1 MPSVV
6 CDWTGTGVSRNRLL
20 LVARPCGRDP
30 AEPYCSR
37 ALRGIAER
45 WRGLSRG
52 DWLHVAA
59 LALIVV
65 VGAAIRLAYLNEP
78 MRYDEAYSFL
88 HYARLPLSAIVRTY
102 DTANNHILSNLLVHF
117 SYYHLGGDRWMLRL
131 PALLAGVAAPLAGY
145 WAAREMF
152 DRDAGL
158 WTAALVATSEPL
170 VDFSV
175 NARGYT
181 LAILFLLLALALGVR
196 VVRTQSLWAVGG
208 FAVCAVL
215 AAWAVP
221 TAAYGLAVVG
231 AWMVAAVVIRPTRD
245 WRAIG
250 RVVATLALPALV
262 GYLLYRPLM
271 HQYGWKQVTPIHI
284 GGPEVH
290 INRGGRIAG
299 AGDPVWNL
307 AKATWANWWRAT
319 PHPIDWLIP
328 AAAVAS
334 AFVARRRPGEWMPLI
349 LAWALTLAL
358 LIVVLPVS
366 PFRRSWLALLPLLL
380 VAAGAGLAAGARIA
394 AERLPRARLAGTIAA
409 LVLTGGLAVAVLNA
423 GQARSEE
430 PPQSDNKLVSV
441 LRQIL
446 RPGERVL
453 YDEPA
458 FGAQLDY
465 YLGRAHYPVEEYR
478 VPPADERDGR
488 VVVIVTRDRPW
499 DAVLVV
505 KRLGGHP
512 TGRFPRELRRLPYI
526 SIYAVQVKRPRR

>member
-1 MPSVV
+1 L
-6 CDWTGTGVSRNRLL
+6 GGIAQR
-20 LVARPCGRDP
+20 
-30 AEPYCSR
+30 
-37 ALRGIAER
+37 LRGRA
-45 WRGLSRG
+45 SG

-65 VGAAIRLAYLNEP
+65 IGAAIRLAYLNEP

-102 DTANNHILSNLLVHF
+102 DTANNHIFSNLLVHF
-117 SYYHLGGDRWMLRL
+117 SYFHLGADRWMLRL

-158 WTAALVATSEPL
+158 WAAALVATSSPL

-175 NARGYT
+175 NARGYEI
-181 LAILFLLLALALGVR
+181 AVLFLLLALGFGVR
-196 VVRTQSLWAVGG
+196 VVRTQAIWAVAG
-208 FAVCAVL
+208 FAVSAVL

-231 AWMVAAVVIRPTRD
+231 VWMLAAVVIRPTRD
-245 WRAIG
+245 WRAIA
-250 RVVATLALPALV
+250 RVAATLAVPAL
-262 GYLLYRPLM
+262 GAYLLYRPLM

-290 INRGGRIAG
+290 ITRGGRIAG
-299 AGDPVWNL
+299 SGDPVWNL
-307 AKATWANWWRAT
+307 AKATWAMWWRAT
-319 PHPIDWLIP
+319 PHPIDWLI
-328 AAAVAS
+328 AAAAAAS

-358 LIVVLPVS
+358 LVVVLPVS

-380 VAAGAGLAAGARIA
+380 VAAGAGLAAAARVA
-394 AERLPRARLAGTIAA
+394 SQRLPCARLAGTVAA
-409 LVLTGGLAVAVLNA
+409 LVLTAGLALAVLNA

-430 PPQSDNKLVSV
+430 PPQSDNDIVPI
-441 LRQIL
+441 LRQVL

-453 YDEPA
+453 YDEPS

-465 YLGRAHYPVEEYR
+465 YLGRARYPVETYR
-478 VPPADERDGR
+478 VTPSDEADGR
-488 VVVIVTRDRPW
+488 VVTIVPRNQPW
-499 DAVLVV
+499 NAVLQVQ
-505 KRLGGHP
+505 RLGGHP

-526 SIYAVQVKRPRR
+526 SIYAVGVKRPPRPRR